1 MSPRPQL
8 TLWLVGD
15 NSQVTGLASEP
26 FDVSSWLTAWRFD
39 PVGVLLAALL
49 LGGYCWMLLAAGRRG
64 IRWPKWRIAAYLVLG
79 VGTLLYVTC
88 GVVGVYRGTFL
99 WMFAAQVAV
108 VGTVTPMGLALGDP
122 MRLLSAALGPQDTRV
137 ERATRSRIV
146 RALTFPLVSF
156 LLDIAGI
163 LAIFFTPYGDH
174 AVRSQWLGTVLILQ
188 LLVVGL
194 LFVLPTLADG
204 LLPEWATPPVRT
216 FLAFLDGVAD
226 ALPGIL
232 VMTANSMLLPHFPG
246 FSHAA
251 DTLRGGLSHT
261 MDQKYAG
268 GALLAVAESIGVPM
282 LAAVFIEW
290 LRSDAAEARAT
301 DAELDRA
308 ELERATVNRATS
320 ARTDQ
325 HDDGPAT
332 EPGADQPWWLSDPRL
347 ADRFGNRDD

>member
-1 MSPRPQL
+1 M
-8 TLWLVGD
+8 
-15 NSQVTGLASEP
+15 TGLAPEP

-39 PVGVLLAALL
+39 LVGVVLALLL
-49 LGGYCWMLLAAGRRG
+49 LGGYSWMLLAARRRG
-64 IRWPKWRIAAYLVLG
+64 VRWPWWRVAAYLVLG

-88 GVVGVYRGTFL
+88 GAVGVYRQTFL

-108 VGTVTPMGLALGDP
+108 IGTVTPMGLAIGDP
-122 MRLLSAALGPQDTRV
+122 LRLLSAALGPEDTRV
-137 ERATRSRIV
+137 ERVVHARPV
-146 RALTFPLVSF
+146 RMLTFPLVSF

-163 LAIFFTPYGDH
+163 LAIFFTPYGEH
-174 AVRSQWLGTVLILQ
+174 AVRSEFIGTVLILQ
-188 LLVVGL
+188 LLIVGL
-194 LFVLPTLADG
+194 LFVLPTLADD
-204 LLPEWATPPVRT
+204 LLPAWATPPVRT

-232 VMTANSMLLPHFPG
+232 VMTANSILFPNFPG

-251 DTLRGGLSHT
+251 DALRGGLSHT

-290 LRSDAAEARAT
+290 LRSDAAEARAM

-308 ELERATVNRATS
+308 DVGRATS
-320 ARTDQ
+320 AKGSAEPEA
-325 HDDGPAT
+325 GPAN
-332 EPGADQPWWLSDPRL
+332 EQKADQPWWLSDPRL

>member
-1 MSPRPQL
+1 M
-8 TLWLVGD
+8 
-15 NSQVTGLASEP
+15 TGLASEP
-26 FDVSSWLTAWRFD
+26 FDVSSWWTAWRFD
-39 PVGVLLAALL
+39 VAGVLLAVLL
-49 LGGYCWMLLAAGRRG
+49 LGGYGWMLLAARRRG
-64 IRWPKWRIAAYLVLG
+64 VHWPWWRVASYLVLG
-79 VGTLLYVTC
+79 VGSLLYVTC
-88 GVVGVYRGTFL
+88 GAVGVYRGTLL

-108 VGTVTPMGLALGDP
+108 IGTVTPMGLALGDP
-122 MRLLSAALGPQDTRV
+122 LRLLTAALGPDGSRV
-137 ERATRSRIV
+137 ERAVRSRLV
-146 RALTFPLVSF
+146 RSLTFPLVSF

-163 LAIFFTPYGDH
+163 MAIFFTPYGDH

-188 LLVVGL
+188 LLIVGL

-232 VMTANSMLLPHFPG
+232 VMTANSILLPHFPG

-251 DTLRGGLSHT
+251 DSLRGGLSHT
-261 MDQKYAG
+261 LDQKYAG

-308 ELERATVNRATS
+308 ELARASHGRAHPARGVASS
-320 ARTDQ
+320 A
-325 HDDGPAT
+325 DDPAS
-332 EPGADQPWWLSDPRL
+332 EPEADRPWWLSDPRL

>member
-1 MSPRPQL
+1 M
-8 TLWLVGD
+8 
-15 NSQVTGLASEP
+15 NGLAPEP

-39 PVGVLLAALL
+39 IVGVVLSLLL
-49 LGGYCWMLLAAGRRG
+49 LGAYAWLLVAARRRG
-64 IRWPKWRIAAYLVLG
+64 VHWPWWRVAAYLVIG
-79 VGTLLYVTC
+79 VGMLFYVTC
-88 GVVGVYRGTFL
+88 GPVGVYRQTFL

-108 VGTVTPMGLALGDP
+108 IGTVVPMGLALGDP
-122 MRLLSAALGPQDTRV
+122 LRLLSAALGPDDTRV
-137 ERATRSRIV
+137 ERAVRSRVV

-163 LAIFFTPYGDH
+163 MAIFFTPYGEH
-174 AVRSQWLGTVLILQ
+174 AVRSELVGTVLILQ
-188 LLVVGL
+188 LLIVGL
-194 LFVLPTLADG
+194 LFVLPTLADD

-226 ALPGIL
+226 AFPGIL

-246 FSHAA
+246 FSPAA
-251 DTLRGGLSHT
+251 DALRGGLSHT

-290 LRSDAAEARAT
+290 IRSDAAEARAT

-308 ELERATVNRATS
+308 EQHRAES
-320 ARTDQ
+320 AHRTAAPEA
-325 HDDGPAT
+325 GPANDDKA
-332 EPGADQPWWLSDPRL
+332 EQPWWLSDPRL